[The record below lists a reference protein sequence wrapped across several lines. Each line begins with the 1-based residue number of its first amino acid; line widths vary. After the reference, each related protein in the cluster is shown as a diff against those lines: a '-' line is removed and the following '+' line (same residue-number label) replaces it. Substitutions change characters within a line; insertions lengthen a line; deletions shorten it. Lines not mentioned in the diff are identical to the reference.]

1 MNASTRFR
9 AIPPRPPITLAARA
23 FAALLFTI
31 ATAALA
37 PTPALHAADTA
48 QAAQVAAPGDFREI
62 VNQARQKAF
71 PSVVYLNCVIENF
84 ERGERL
90 RATVAG
96 SGVIISADGEVMTN
110 WHVVDHAVEVRA
122 LLNDGRAFPVEIIG
136 SDKDTDLALVRLKLP
151 AGETVAPLEI
161 ADDATPLQEGDFVM
175 ALGAPWGL
183 NRSVSLGI
191 VSCARRFLPETS
203 EYNTW
208 IQTDAAISP
217 GNSGGPLVDT
227 HGRIVGINT
236 RGSLIGG
243 NTGFAVP
250 ANMVRLLAERLRAN
264 GKSGANWTWVGLHFQ
279 PLRDFQRN
287 IYFDGDT
294 GVIISNADDDSPAS
308 EAGLRAQDRLIRA
321 NDTPVTALM
330 EEDLPAVR
338 LMLALLPTGKPAS
351 FTILRDGAEQ
361 TLTVHPRAKGLVQG
375 EEFTCPRW
383 DITVKAINQFEV
395 PDLHYQRAE
404 GVYVSGIRYPGNAAS
419 SGLQQRDIILKV
431 NGLDVTTI
439 ADVRAQHEKTLA
451 ALDKGN
457 GARRLV
463 LTVLRNNQQLQIVID
478 ISRDYTVK

>member
-1 MNASTRFR
+1 MDAFTRIARFR
-9 AIPPRPPITLAARA
+9 THTTTPPSRA
-23 FAALLFTI
+23 TI
-31 ATAALA
+31 AALA
-37 PTPALHAADTA
+37 LAAFAMAPVFFAGTAPALRAADTT
-48 QAAQVAAPGDFREI
+48 PGDFREI
-62 VNQARQKAF
+62 VNHARQKAF
-71 PSVVYLNCVIENF
+71 PSVVYLRCIVENF

-90 RATVAG
+90 RTTSAG

-122 LLNDGRAFPVEIIG
+122 LLNDGRAFPIEIVG
-136 SDKDTDLALVRLKLP
+136 SDKDADLALVRLKLP
-151 AGETVAPLEI
+151 PGETVAPLEI
-161 ADDATPLQEGDFVM
+161 ADEETSLQEGDFVM

-183 NRSVSLGI
+183 NRSVSFGI

-208 IQTDAAISP
+208 IQTDASISP

-227 HGRIVGINT
+227 RGRIVGINT
-236 RGSLIGG
+236 RGMLYGG

-250 ANMVRLLAERLRAN
+250 ADMIRLVAPRLRAG
-264 GKSGANWTWVGLHFQ
+264 GKAGANWTWVGLRLQ

-287 IYFDGDT
+287 VYFDGDT
-294 GVIISNADDDSPAS
+294 GVIVTGADDNSPAS
-308 EAGLRAQDRLIRA
+308 EAGLRTQDRLLRV

-338 LMLALLPTGKPAS
+338 LMLALLPTDKPAR

-383 DITVKAINQFEV
+383 DFTVKEINQFEV
-395 PDLHYQRAE
+395 PDLHFQRAE
-404 GVYVSGIRYPGNAAS
+404 GVYVSGIRFPGNAS
-419 SGLQQRDIILKV
+419 GSGLQMRDIILSV
-431 NGLDVTTI
+431 NGLDATTI
-439 ADVRAQHEKTLA
+439 ADVREQHQKTIS
-451 ALDKGN
+451 ALESGR
-457 GARRLV
+457 GTRRLV
-463 LTVLRNNQQLQIVID
+463 LTVLRNNQRLQIVID

>member
-1 MNASTRFR
+1 MNAFMRFCT
-9 AIPPRPPITLAARA
+9 ITPVKLLALGMSSSL
-23 FAALLFTI
+23 ALLFS
-31 ATAALA
+31 AGPGLR
-37 PTPALHAADTA
+37 AADA
-48 QAAQVAAPGDFREI
+48 RPGDFREV
-62 VNQARQKAF
+62 VNLARQKAF
-71 PSVVYLNCVIENF
+71 PSVVYLHCVIENF
-84 ERGERL
+84 ERGERQ
-90 RATVAG
+90 RTTAAG
-96 SGVIISADGEVMTN
+96 SGVIISTDGEVMTN

-151 AGETVAPLEI
+151 AGETVTPLEVSD
-161 ADDATPLQEGDFVM
+161 DDALQEGDFVM

-183 NRSVSLGI
+183 NRSVSFGI
-191 VSCARRFLPETS
+191 ISCARRFLPETS

-227 HGRIVGINT
+227 RGRIVGINT
-236 RGSLIGG
+236 RGILYGG

-250 ANMVRLLAERLRAN
+250 ANMVRLVAPRLRAA
-264 GKSGANWTWVGLHFQ
+264 GKAGANWTWVGVRLQ

-287 IYFDGDT
+287 VYFEGDAGAIVT
-294 GVIISNADDDSPAS
+294 HTDENSPAR
-308 EAGLRAQDRLIRA
+308 EAGLRTQDRLIRV

-338 LMLALLPTGKPAS
+338 LMLALLPTDKSAR

-383 DITVKAINQFEV
+383 DFTVKAINQFEV
-395 PDLHYQRAE
+395 PDLHFQCNN
-404 GVYVSGIRYPGNAAS
+404 GVYVSGIRAPGNAS
-419 SGLQQRDIILKV
+419 GSGLQIRDIIV
-431 NGLDVTTI
+431 SINGLDVTTV
-439 ADVRAQHEKTLA
+439 AEVRELHRKTIA
-451 ALDKGN
+451 ALESGK

-463 LTVLRNNQQLQIVID
+463 MSVLRNNQRLQIVID
-478 ISRDYTVK
+478 ITRDYTVK